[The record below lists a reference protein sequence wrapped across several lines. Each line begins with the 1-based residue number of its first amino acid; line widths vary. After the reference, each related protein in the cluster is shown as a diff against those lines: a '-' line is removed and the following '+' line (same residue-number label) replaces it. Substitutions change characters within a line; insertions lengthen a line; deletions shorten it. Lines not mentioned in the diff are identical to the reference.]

1 MEGPGPQD
9 TRAMRI
15 ARLLLVAL
23 LPAALPLAASAQALP
38 TDSGVRAIL
47 TERLPSQ
54 HGGGF
59 VVGLL
64 DADGTRRVVNLGAP
78 ADGVFEIGSIT
89 KVFTTAILADMVT
102 RGQVHL
108 DDPVAQLLPATVKVP
123 SRNGRRITLLD
134 LATQSSGLPRV
145 PTNLAPRDSS
155 NPYADY
161 TPQRLYDFLSGY
173 ELPRDPGAT
182 YEYSNL
188 GMGLLGYGL
197 ALKTGMSYEQ
207 LVTRRVLR
215 PLGMSET
222 AITLSP
228 ALRARLVP
236 GHGDTGQV
244 VPNWDLTTLAGAG
257 ALRSTMRDMLTFL
270 AANLDSTRGPLA
282 HVLHETHVSRHATNA
297 PNMTIGLAW
306 HILARPGGAGTI
318 VWHNGGTGGY
328 RSFIGFDPGRG
339 VGVVLLTNSV
349 VGADDIA
356 FHLLD
361 AALPLRPP
369 PPPRKEVAVDSSA
382 LGRYAGEYEL
392 VPAFHIVVTQ
402 EGKALF
408 IQATGQPKVPIFA
421 DSDTSFF
428 LKVVDAQISFVRDST
443 GAVTGLVL
451 HQNGRDTPGRR
462 LP

>member
-1 MEGPGPQD
+1 M
-9 TRAMRI
+9 RAPI
-15 ARLLLVAL
+15 TAPLVAAVL
-23 LPAALPLAASAQALP
+23 AALPPAAFAQTPLPPDSA
-38 TDSGVRAIL
+38 VRAIL
-47 TERLPSQ
+47 GDRLPGQ

-64 DADGTRRVVNLGAP
+64 DADGTRRVVSVGAP

-89 KVFTTAILADMVT
+89 KVFTAAILADMVA
-102 RGQVHL
+102 RGQVRL
-108 DDPVAQLLPATVKVP
+108 DDPVAQLLPAAVKVP

-134 LATQSSGLPRV
+134 LATQSSGLPRL
-145 PTNLAPRDSS
+145 PTNFAPKDSA

-161 TPQRLYDFLSGY
+161 GDQQLYDFLSGY

-188 GMGLLGYGL
+188 GMGLLGHAL
-197 ALKTGMSYEQ
+197 ARKAGMSYEQ
-207 LVTRRVLR
+207 LVTRRVLA
-215 PLGMSET
+215 PLGMKET

-244 VPNWDLTTLAGAG
+244 VANWDLTALAGAG
-257 ALRSTMRDMLTFL
+257 ALRSTVRDMLTFL
-270 AANLDSTRGPLA
+270 AANLDSSRGPLA
-282 HVLHETHVSRHATNA
+282 RPLHETHVSRHAAGSPT
-297 PNMTIGLAW
+297 MTIGLAW
-306 HILARPGGAGTI
+306 HILAPPGGGSI

-328 RSFIGFDPGRG
+328 RSFIGFDPVRRI
-339 VGVVLLTNSV
+339 GVVLLTNSV
-349 VGADDIA
+349 AGADDIG

-361 AALPLRPP
+361 ASLPLRPP
-369 PPPRKEVAVDSSA
+369 PRSRTEVAVDSTV
-382 LGRYAGEYEL
+382 LGRYVGEYEL

-402 EGKALF
+402 EGKGLF
-408 IQATGQPKVPIFA
+408 IQATGQSRVPIFA
-421 DSDTSFF
+421 ESETGFF
-428 LKVVDAQISFVRDST
+428 LKVVDAQITFVRDST

>member
-1 MEGPGPQD
+1 
-9 TRAMRI
+9 MRVPI
-15 ARLLLVAL
+15 TAPLVAAVL
-23 LPAALPLAASAQALP
+23 AALPTAAFAQTPLPPDSA
-38 TDSGVRAIL
+38 VRAIL
-47 TERLPSQ
+47 ADRLPAQ

-64 DADGTRRVVNLGAP
+64 DGDGTRRVVNVGAP

-89 KVFTTAILADMVT
+89 KVFTTAILADMAA

-123 SRNGRRITLLD
+123 SRSGRRITLLD
-134 LATQSSGLPRV
+134 LATQSSGLPRL
-145 PTNLAPRDSS
+145 PTNFAPKDST

-161 TPQRLYDFLSGY
+161 GDQQLYDFLSGY

-188 GMGLLGYGL
+188 GMGLLGHAL
-197 ALKTGMSYEQ
+197 ARKAGMSYER
-207 LVTRRVLR
+207 LVTRRVLA
-215 PLGMSET
+215 PLGMKET

-244 VPNWDLTTLAGAG
+244 VANWDLATLAGAG
-257 ALRSTMRDMLTFL
+257 ALRSTVRDMLTFL
-270 AANLDSTRGPLA
+270 AANLDSSRGPLGRP
-282 HVLHETHVSRHATNA
+282 LHETHVSRHAA
-297 PNMTIGLAW
+297 GSPNMTIGLAW
-306 HILARPGGAGTI
+306 HILAPPGGGSI

-328 RSFIGFDPGRG
+328 RSFIGFDPVRR

-349 VGADDIA
+349 VGADDIG

-361 AALPLRPP
+361 ASLPLRPP
-369 PPPRKEVAVDSSA
+369 PKPRTEVAVDSTV
-382 LGRYAGEYEL
+382 LGRYVGEYEL

-408 IQATGQPKVPIFA
+408 IQATGQSRVPIFA
-421 DSDTSFF
+421 ESETGFF

>member
-1 MEGPGPQD
+1 MKGPITAP
-9 TRAMRI
+9 
-15 ARLLLVAL
+15 LVAAL
-23 LPAALPLAASAQALP
+23 LAALPLGAFAQTSLPPDSA
-38 TDSGVRAIL
+38 VRAIL
-47 TERLPSQ
+47 TERLPGQ
-54 HGGGF
+54 RGGGF

-64 DADGTRRVVNLGAP
+64 DADGTRRVVNVGAP

-108 DDPVAQLLPATVKVP
+108 DDPVAQLLPASVQVP

-134 LATQSSGLPRV
+134 LATQSSGLPRM
-145 PTNLAPRDSS
+145 PANFAPRDSS
-155 NPYADY
+155 NPYSDY
-161 TPQRLYDFLSGY
+161 SVQQLYEFLSGY

-188 GMGLLGYGL
+188 GMGLLGHAL
-197 ALKTGMSYEQ
+197 ALKAKMSYEQ

-215 PLGMSET
+215 PLGMTET
-222 AITLSP
+222 AITLPP
-228 ALRARLVP
+228 ALKARLVA

-244 VPNWDLTTLAGAG
+244 VANWDLAALAGAG

-282 HVLHETHVSRHATNA
+282 RALHETHVSRHPTTT

-306 HILARPGGAGTI
+306 HILATPGGRSL

-328 RSFIGFDPGRG
+328 RSFIGFDPAGG

-349 VGADDIA
+349 VGADDIG

-361 AALPLRPP
+361 ASLPLRPP
-369 PPPRKEVAVDSSA
+369 PKPRTEVAVDSGLLA
-382 LGRYAGEYEL
+382 RYVGEYEL

-408 IQATGQPKVPIFA
+408 IQATGQPKVPIYA
-421 DSDTSFF
+421 EADTSFF

-443 GAVTGLVL
+443 GVVTGLVL

>member
-1 MEGPGPQD
+1 M
-9 TRAMRI
+9 RAPI
-15 ARLLLVAL
+15 ITPLVAAIL
-23 LPAALPLAASAQALP
+23 AALPPAALAQTPLPPDSA
-38 TDSGVRAIL
+38 VRAIL
-47 TERLPSQ
+47 ADRLPGQ

-64 DADGTRRVVNLGAP
+64 DADGTRRVVNVGAP

-89 KVFTTAILADMVT
+89 KVFTATILADMVS
-102 RGQVHL
+102 RGQVRL

-123 SRNGRRITLLD
+123 SRDGRRITLLD
-134 LATQSSGLPRV
+134 LATQSSGLPRL
-145 PTNLAPRDSS
+145 PTNFAPKDSA

-161 TPQRLYDFLSGY
+161 GDQQLYDFLSGY

-188 GMGLLGYGL
+188 GMGLLGHAL
-197 ALKTGMSYEQ
+197 ARKAGMSYEQ
-207 LVTRRVLR
+207 LVTRRVLA
-215 PLGMSET
+215 PLGMKET
-222 AITLSP
+222 AITLSR

-244 VPNWDLTTLAGAG
+244 VANWELTALAGAG
-257 ALRSTMRDMLTFL
+257 ALRSTVRDMLTFL
-270 AANLDSTRGPLA
+270 AANLDSSRGPLA
-282 HVLHETHVSRHATNA
+282 RPLHETHVSRRAA
-297 PNMTIGLAW
+297 GSPNMTIGLAW
-306 HILARPGGAGTI
+306 HILAPPGGGSI

-328 RSFIGFDPGRG
+328 RSFIGFDPVRR

-349 VGADDIA
+349 VGADDIG

-361 AALPLRPP
+361 ASLPLRPP
-369 PPPRKEVAVDSSA
+369 PKPRTEVAVDSTV
-382 LGRYAGEYEL
+382 LGRYVGEYEL

-408 IQATGQPKVPIFA
+408 IQATGQSRVPIFA
-421 DSDTSFF
+421 ESQTDFF